1 MSVHW
6 LARNTAL
13 EAVVAAQAADDLD
26 QTRCREQAYIGQDV
40 DAAGPQV
47 VAAHS
52 GNVNTR
58 QLTLELLHEKAA
70 VEVAGSLAGD
80 NQDPTATHLNHGGQG
95 RQG

>member
-1 MSVHW
+1 
-6 LARNTAL
+6 
-13 EAVVAAQAADDLD
+13 
-26 QTRCREQAYIGQDV
+26 
-40 DAAGPQV
+40 V

-70 VEVAGSLAGD
+70 VEVAGSLAGH
-80 NQDPTATHLNHGGQG
+80 NQDPTATHLNHGDQG